1 MDDPSGA
8 TGWQFVTP
16 QLPVP
21 DVREA
26 QAYYRDVLGFK
37 IAWIY
42 RGGVRRRLPRGDRDL
57 LFTKEEGEIRP
68 CWNFVRVENAD
79 AVLAILPRAGRPKIV
94 EEIASHPWG
103 MREFT
108 IEDNN
113 GHLLSDR
120 SQSRGRSSTSDDC
133 ECSRAGGRL
142 RDSVRDLTCVNGWW
156 VRPASRESGLT
167 PLKADAV

>member
-1 MDDPSGA
+1 MADSSDPG
-8 TGWQFVTP
+8 GWQFVTP

-42 RGGVRRRLPRGDRDL
+42 
-57 LFTKEEGEIRP
+57 EEEYGAVYHGATEIFFSLAAGEIRP
-68 CWNFVRVENAD
+68 CWNFVRVASAD
-79 AVLAILPRAGRPKIV
+79 EALEAYRERGAKIV

-113 GHLLSDR
+113 GHRFRIGHSE
-120 SQSRGRSSTSDDC
+120 GP
-133 ECSRAGGRL
+133 
-142 RDSVRDLTCVNGWW
+142 VV
-156 VRPASRESGLT
+156 ASNKSNPRVGSG
-167 PLKADAV
+167 KGQAS